1 MSAKNYEMVYILHP
15 ATPEEELT
23 NLSEKIKQ
31 WITTSGGEVTAFE
44 PWGKRQLA
52 YTIQKVNEGYYN
64 LLRMSAQP
72 AALTELERNLKL
84 MEPLLRHLI
93 VKV

>member
-15 ATPEEELT
+15 ATPEEEIT

-31 WITTSGGEVTAFE
+31 WITAGGGEVTAFE
-44 PWGKRQLA
+44 PWGKRPLA
-52 YTIQKVNEGYYN
+52 YPIKKVNEGYYG
-64 LLRMSAQP
+64 LLHMSTLP

-84 MEPLLRHLI
+84 MEPLMRYLI